1 MTLQVFKQSATF
13 GPLEPKGPVP
23 KPLSDQICHTSAV
36 NFQLEGARSGIWEA
50 TPGSYARH
58 IAEGEV
64 MHILSG
70 SCSFTPE
77 QGEKLEIRAGD
88 TLYFPPNTHGVWD
101 IREPLRKVFVVIVP

>member
-1 MTLQVFKQSATF
+1 MTIQIFKQSATF
-13 GPLEPKGPVP
+13 GPLDPKGPVP
-23 KPLSDQICHTSAV
+23 KPLSTEICHTSAV

-70 SCSFTPE
+70 HSSFTPE
-77 QGEKLEIRAGD
+77 HGDKIEIRAGD
-88 TLYFPPNTHGVWD
+88 TVYFPPNTHGVWV
-101 IREPLRKVFVVIVP
+101 IHETMRKVFVVIVP